1 MISRFEKPETFPG
14 QQRVAWRKEPQR
26 TVLAVVAAVFWPPL
40 WITLA
45 IWRPHNWMPGLEM
58 DWRLQLFILGLIGV
72 PAILWLL
79 ARERR
84 RSGRPATRL
93 GVVWRFM
100 FYGGLMAVILA
111 ALFAVW
117 QLVLQWINAANLG
130 EGVGS
135 SETTLLIYG
144 VAGMPFA
151 AVIGV
156 AYALWAGLCVA
167 FIAFSPQPEVRD
179 RLGVMGRDLYRDG
192 AA

>member
-1 MISRFEKPETFPG
+1 MIRRLEKPEDFPG
-14 QQRVAWRKEPQR
+14 QQRVVWRKEPQH
-26 TVLAVVAAVFWPPL
+26 TVLAVILGVFWPPL

-58 DWRLQLFILGLIGV
+58 DWRLQLFGLGLLGV

-79 ARERR
+79 AQERR
-84 RSGRPATRL
+84 RTGRPATRL

-100 FYGGLMAVILA
+100 FYGGLLAVILA
-111 ALFAVW
+111 ALFAFW
-117 QLVLQWINAANLG
+117 QLILQWTNAANVG

-167 FIAFSPQPEVRD
+167 FVAFTPQPEVRD
-179 RLGVMGRDLYRDG
+179 RLGVMGRGG
-192 AA
+192 AG